1 MCLDIREAEFT
12 TTAPASQP
20 TGHGCL
26 AEAARLNKGVEIDC
40 YPDRQ
45 DLNVELLELVRESGA
60 RLSLGTDAHHPWQL
74 EFIELGL
81 AAALKARIS
90 PERIINFLPLTDLR
104 ARTIELRAGH
114 S

>member
-1 MCLDIREAEFT
+1 M
-12 TTAPASQP
+12 
-20 TGHGCL
+20 
-26 AEAARLNKGVEIDC
+26 EIDC